1 MFVCPC
7 NVHLPM
13 CCSYVQLMF
22 GCSSFHLI
30 SICSSDVALFNRLCP
45 LPGLRD
51 LVQVSGISWCPDA
64 GDCIAISYCSPVFE
78 EAISW
83 PGPTPVYVFNITNP
97 TQHLT
102 ALHSPSSLTSIQYNP
117 KNPSEVA
124 GGGYNG
130 QVTLLLQYTVLS
142 MHCTVLPYALSTVQC

>member
-1 MFVCPC
+1 M
-7 NVHLPM
+7 LL
-13 CCSYVQLMF
+13 CSTDYY
-22 GCSSFHLI
+22 
-30 SICSSDVALFNRLCP
+30 A

-130 QVTLLLQYTVLS
+130 QVILLLQYTVLS
-142 MHCTVLPYALSTVQC
+142 MHCTVLPYALSTVCNAEKYSIIVLCTVINVLYTVLYCTV